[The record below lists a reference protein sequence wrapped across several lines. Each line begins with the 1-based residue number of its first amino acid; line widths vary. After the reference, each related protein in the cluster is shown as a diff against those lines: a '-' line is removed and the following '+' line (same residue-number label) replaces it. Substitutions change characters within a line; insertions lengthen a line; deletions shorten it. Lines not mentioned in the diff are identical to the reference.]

1 MPSRSSFSGASHP
14 LMICQSVAGPDP
26 KVRILMR
33 EKVMSRKKAWSL
45 DDSFIYILF
54 SRTTNEPASPRGAL
68 PNYWQGINTPI
79 SHHPY

>member
-45 DDSFIYILF
+45 DDSFIKILF
-54 SRTTNEPASPRGAL
+54 SQL
-68 PNYWQGINTPI
+68 PMNPLRRSERCLITGKG
-79 SHHPY
+79 